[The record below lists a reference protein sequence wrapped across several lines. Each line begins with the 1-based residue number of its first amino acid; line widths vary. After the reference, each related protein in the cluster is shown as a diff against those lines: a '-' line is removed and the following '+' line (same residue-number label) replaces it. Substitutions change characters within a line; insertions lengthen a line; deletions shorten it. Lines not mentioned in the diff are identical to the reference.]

1 MAHNTN
7 PFTPNTPLS
16 RELLERYAAG
26 QLSPEERHR
35 VELHLENDPLLQDA
49 AEGLMMHGAVEAL
62 ATMHRPKSSGPGNGT
77 YLALGAVLVVVS
89 IALWIALSD
98 PTTSSHQRDPHVSVK
113 IDAPAAIP
121 AAVESTLLVV
131 HAEIDALPEL
141 TENVVESGKVRDR
154 FHQKDSES
162 APSERPAI
170 ERMDGAPVK
179 LDRVSDI
186 PSPAVKHA
194 TKPSRRL
201 LFLHGLKV
209 VHPDEMDR
217 ERRALL
223 RSPGVA
229 ANVEPMRRDSIPSGP
244 SAVPYLSLLDEAL
257 GAFTRG
263 EERIALDDLY
273 FLLGQYPE
281 DVNAQFYA
289 GLSCYRLGLYPRA
302 IRLLHAAADN
312 TVDSFIEEAV
322 WYEALAKAK
331 QDGKTAARSA
341 MEQIA
346 NGGGFYA
353 AQAKALLEAQ

>member
-35 VELHLENDPLLQDA
+35 VELHLESDPLLQDA
-49 AEGLMMHGAVEAL
+49 VEGLKMPGALEAF
-62 ATMHRPKSSGPGNGT
+62 ATMQSPKSSGFGNGT
-77 YLALGAVLVVVS
+77 YLAVGAVLVVGS
-89 IALWIALSD
+89 IALWMALSD
-98 PTTSSHQRDPHVSVK
+98 PTTSSTQRAPEVSVN
-113 IDAPAAIP
+113 IHAPAAIP

-141 TENVVESGKVRDR
+141 PENVIESGKVRDR

-162 APSERPAI
+162 TPSERPAI

-179 LDRVSDI
+179 LDRASDI
-186 PSPAVKHA
+186 PAPAVKHA

-273 FLLGQYPE
+273 FLLDQYPE

-289 GLSCYRLGLYPRA
+289 GLACYRLGLYPRA
-302 IRLLHAAADN
+302 MRMLHLAASN
-312 TVDSFIEEAV
+312 TVESFSEEAV
-322 WYEALAKAK
+322 WYEALATVK
-331 QDGKTAARSA
+331 QDGKAAARPA
-341 MEQIA
+341 LERIA

-353 AQAKALLEAQ
+353 VQAQGLLEAR